1 MARIIVGSWAVR
13 YPLGGNL
20 SWTLQWLLG
29 FHRLGHEVYLAEK
42 AGYPDSCFDPI
53 KQVMSDDCKYGFQ
66 TVTELLNRFGL
77 HDRLCYVDAAQ
88 VYHGL
93 SKTRIQSLFRSA
105 DLFVDI
111 GSHGTWME
119 EAQHTGLRILVDGEP
134 GATQM
139 KMVMAQR
146 NGAILREY
154 DYYYSNGANLGTSR
168 SSAPTANREWRPLFN
183 PVETE
188 IFADFPPAPKAPF
201 TTVMNWQAHAP
212 LEFEGKRYGQKD
224 MMFPLFLD
232 LPKRT
237 KQPLEIAVAG
247 KVPLA
252 DLEAAGWSV
261 RKSHAV
267 TVSFDSYLEYIKDS
281 AGEFSVAKQV
291 YVETRSGWFSD
302 RSAAYLAAGRP
313 VVLQDTGFSEH
324 LPCGRGLFAVDTMDD
339 AADAIEQIRTNYET
353 HSKAAREIA
362 KEFLATRRIL
372 GQLLRSLNI
381 H

>member
-29 FHRLGHEVYLAEK
+29 FHRLGHDVYLAEK
-42 AGYPDSCFDPI
+42 AGYPSSCFDPI
-53 KQVMSDDCKYGFQ
+53 RQVMSDDCEYGFR
-66 TVTELLNRFGL
+66 TVAELLDRFGL
-77 HDRLCYVDAAQ
+77 QNRLCYVDAALA
-88 VYHGL
+88 YHGL
-93 SKTRIQSLFRSA
+93 SRMQIESLFRSA
-105 DLFVDI
+105 DVFVDI

-119 EAQHTGLRILVDGEP
+119 EAHHTGRRILVDGEP

-139 KMVMAQR
+139 KMVTAQR
-146 NGAILREY
+146 IGAILPEY
-154 DYYYSNGANLGTSR
+154 DCYYSNGANIGTSR
-168 SSAPTANREWRPLFN
+168 SSAPTADREWRPLFN
-183 PVETE
+183 PVVTE
-188 IFADFPPAPKAPF
+188 VFADCPLAPSAPF

-224 MMFPLFLD
+224 AMFPLFLD
-232 LPKRT
+232 FPRRT

-247 KVPLA
+247 NVPLD

-267 TVSFDSYLEYIKDS
+267 TASFDSYWQYIKDS
-281 AGEFSVAKQV
+281 AGEFSVCKQV

-313 VVLQDTGFSEH
+313 VVLQDTGFSDH
-324 LPCGRGLFAVDTMDD
+324 LPCGRGLFAVDSVDQ
-339 AADAIEQIRTNYET
+339 AADAIERIRSNYEA
-353 HSKAAREIA
+353 HSKAAHEIA
-362 KEFLATRRIL
+362 REFLDAGKVL
-372 GQLLRSLNI
+372 GHFLGSLNI